1 MPFPTVLPSRL
12 PRSGLHSPTDITLGV
27 VFAELTAARSANQQD
42 RGTSRAAPSAG
53 ARPDRLLTSL
63 EACAAALAERRLP
76 IPPGLRDELRLRRRL
91 WSERR

>member
-1 MPFPTVLPSRL
+1 MPFRTALPSGS
-12 PRSGLHSPTDITLGV
+12 PRRALRTPVDATLDV

-42 RGTSRAAPSAG
+42 RGTARAAPSAG

-63 EACAAALAERRLP
+63 EACAAALAERHLP
-76 IPPGLRDELRLRRRL
+76 MPPSLRDELRLRRRL